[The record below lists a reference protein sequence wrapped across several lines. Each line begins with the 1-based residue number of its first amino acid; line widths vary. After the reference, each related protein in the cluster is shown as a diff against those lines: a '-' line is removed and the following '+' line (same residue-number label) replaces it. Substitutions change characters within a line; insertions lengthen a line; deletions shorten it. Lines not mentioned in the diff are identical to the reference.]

1 MMRGDVSDVFA
12 RLVRWQILTGGGTDD
27 GNRPEHPGAAG
38 RPVVDPGG
46 FSIFVKND
54 GKIIFHSLIINIILL
69 LINVMV

>member
-1 MMRGDVSDVFA
+1 MEIDLNIPVQRV
-12 RLVRWQILTGGGTDD
+12 VRWLT
-27 GNRPEHPGAAG
+27 PAA
-38 RPVVDPGG
+38 